1 VADSAEPEPPLEEA
15 DARRL
20 VVRAVAALIA
30 FVLAAGLA
38 VVLRDADEGDG
49 DDAGVV
55 AQVGGE
61 PVLSGGPPL
70 AGTDV
75 PGYVVRRRA
84 VLGEVDGTVVA
95 VVSFD
100 RYVAEDEARLLV
112 DGVRVR
118 GLLVAAPGGSPSVV
132 TGGLDQWADQERAT
146 AETERGDLERLAKET
161 DDPAFVAQFQADQ
174 ARLAAL
180 LGRIDPKGPV
190 VFGAVVSGGRAELQA
205 IAGRKGVRLVDPM
218 ARRVGDDELGRLGGL
233 RPEETAKAG
242 DPPHRPA

>member
-1 VADSAEPEPPLEEA
+1 MAGSAELEPALEEA

-38 VVLRDADEGDG
+38 LVLRDADERDDG
-49 DDAGVV
+49 GVV

-75 PGYVVRRRA
+75 PGYVMRRRA
-84 VLGEVDGTVVA
+84 VLGGVDGTVVA

-100 RYVAEDEARLLV
+100 RYVNEEEGRRLV
-112 DGVRVR
+112 DGVPRVR
-118 GLLVAAPGGSPSVV
+118 ALLVAAPGGAPSVV
-132 TGGLDQWADQERAT
+132 TGGLDRWVEQEREA
-146 AETERGDLERLAKET
+146 AEAERADLERLAKET

-174 ARLAAL
+174 ARLSGL
-180 LGRIDPKGPV
+180 VGRLDPTAPI
-190 VFGAVVSGGRAELQA
+190 VFGAVVDGDRAALQA
-205 IAGRKGVRLVDPM
+205 LAGRPGVRLVDPA
-218 ARRVGDDELGRLGGL
+218 ARRLDGDELRGLGGL